1 MQTAVNPVFWAKKKE
16 EGGRYLW
23 LPLSQ
28 HALDTAQVSGLLWE
42 HWLSDG
48 QRQLLSDSLNQP
60 DEQVAKQVAV
70 FLGASHDLGKI
81 CGSFQAKKGFSNSA
95 DLDRQLIEQLEFEG
109 FEGLGDTLFRDVGR
123 TPHATVGQVI
133 LEKMGVNR
141 GIASI
146 VGGHHGK
153 PVSEPKTLK
162 LQRGYSENYYQVPN
176 PNHPVY
182 KLWEAEQKRL
192 LDWALDFSGFDRV
205 EDLPQIS
212 KNGQVIYSGLLI
224 MADWIASNEHY
235 FPLIDFNDPVAIDQD
250 QRIRSGFSHWF
261 KTRPIHFQ
269 EIASVDAI
277 YNDRFGDPESDQAF
291 VPRDFQRKF
300 TELLLTVEDPG
311 IFILEAPMGLGKT
324 EAALVGAEVLANR
337 RGQSGIF
344 FGLPTQATSDGIFP
358 RVSHWLSRVSD
369 DYMEDTSLQL
379 VHGKAALNPDYESL
393 ASNINIDGESG
404 LGTVTVNQW
413 FKGRKTS
420 NLDDFVV
427 GTVDQ
432 FLLNALKKK
441 HLALRHL
448 GFSKKVV
455 IIDEVHACDAYMNV
469 YLNQALSLM
478 GAYGVPV
485 IILSATLPASS
496 RKKMVKSYLQERGD
510 TNEKI
515 QWPEDG
521 LLEDAYPLVTY
532 SDSKRVQQFADF
544 EPQENH
550 PVEIQPFEED
560 QLFDQLDN
568 WLKGEGVVGIVV
580 NTVKKAQDL
589 AQKCVARYGD
599 DVVDVLHASFIATE
613 RKKKERQLLQDIGK
627 GAGRPAKKI
636 IIGTQVIEQSLD
648 IDFDVMVS
656 DLAPMDLLI
665 QRMGRLHRHA
675 IHRPS
680 QHQEARFYVM
690 GLSDSLDFDKGS
702 KSIYGKNL
710 LIRTQAFL
718 PKVLNIPGDIS
729 PLVQKVYG
737 SAEPDLA
744 DDLKPALEKA
754 ETKEVERKEAKK
766 SKASEYLL
774 AVEDF
779 SLDDEEESLV
789 GWLNNGSPDQ
799 TEAGGYAQVRDSDE
813 TIEVIL
819 LKQLAEGYGLLGDER
834 DISEEVAD
842 PTIAKRLAQETI
854 KLPGILSKGYN
865 IDEVIRILEAYTA
878 KHFRSWQDS
887 PWLKGQLGVLLDDT
901 NSFSLHGYHLT
912 YSPKFG
918 LSMEKEEKNES
929 L

>member
-1 MQTAVNPVFWAKKKE
+1 M
-16 EGGRYLW
+16 
-23 LPLSQ
+23 PLSQ

-48 QRQLLSDSLNQP
+48 QRQFLTDSLSIQ
-60 DEQVAKQVAV
+60 EEKIAKQVAV
-70 FLGASHDLGKI
+70 FLGAVHDGGKI
-81 CGSFQAKKGFSNSA
+81 SGCFQAKKGFSNSP
-95 DLDRQLIEQLEFEG
+95 DLDRQLIEQLEYEG
-109 FEGLGDTLFRDVGR
+109 FEGLSDTIFRDVGR

-133 LEKMGVNR
+133 LESLGVNR

-153 PVSEPKTLK
+153 PVSEAKTLK
-162 LQRGYSENYYQVPN
+162 DQRGYAENYYQVPD
-176 PNHPVY
+176 PRHPIY
-182 KLWEAEQKRL
+182 KLWQAEQEKF
-192 LDWALDFSGFDRV
+192 LDWALAFSNFDSV
-205 EDLPQIS
+205 EALPKIS

-235 FPLIDFNDPVAIDQD
+235 FPLVDFNDPVTIDQE
-250 QRIRSGFSHWF
+250 QRIRSGFGRWF

-269 EIASVDAI
+269 KISSIDAL
-277 YNDRFGDPESDQAF
+277 YDDRFGDPDSEQNF

-300 TELLLTVEDPG
+300 TELLLSVEDPG

-324 EAALVGAEVLANR
+324 EAALIGAEVLANR
-337 RGQSGIF
+337 RGRSGIF

-358 RVSHWLSRVSD
+358 RISHWLSRVSD
-369 DYMEDTSLQL
+369 DYMEDSSLQL

-432 FLLNALKKK
+432 FLLNALKQK

-455 IIDEVHACDAYMNV
+455 VIDEVHACDAYMNV
-469 YLNQALSLM
+469 YLNQALTLM

-485 IILSATLPASS
+485 IILSATLPAAS
-496 RKKMVKSYLQERGD
+496 REKMVKSYLQERGD
-510 TNEKI
+510 ASEQIKWT
-515 QWPEDG
+515 EDG

-532 SDSKRVQQFADF
+532 SDGKAIKQFADF
-544 EPQENH
+544 EAQENH
-550 PVEIQPFEED
+550 PVEIQPLEEE
-560 QLFDQLDN
+560 QLFDQLDD
-568 WLKGEGVVGIVV
+568 WLSGEGVVGIVV

-589 AQKCVARYGD
+589 AHKCTARYGD
-599 DVVDVLHASFIATE
+599 DLVDVLHASFIATE
-613 RKKKERQLLQDIGK
+613 RKQKERQLLKEIGK
-627 GAGRPAKKI
+627 GADRPVKKI

-675 IHRPS
+675 IQRPA

-690 GLSDSLDFDKGS
+690 GLSETLDFDKGS
-702 KSIYGKNL
+702 ESIYGKNL

-718 PKVLNIPGDIS
+718 PDVLDIPGDIS

-737 SAEPDLA
+737 DAPLDLA
-744 DDLKPALEKA
+744 DELRTTIEEAEQKEAERIDEKEGKA
-754 ETKEVERKEAKK
+754 E
-766 SKASEYLL
+766 SYLL
-774 AVEDF
+774 ITEDE
-779 SLDDEEESLV
+779 DDEDDEDSLV
-789 GWLNNGSPDQ
+789 GWLKNASPDQ

-819 LKQLAEGYGLLGDER
+819 LKQLPEGYGFLGEER
-834 DISEEVAD
+834 DISGEVTD
-842 PTIAKRLAQETI
+842 SMIAKRLAQETI

-865 IDEVIRILEAYTA
+865 IDDVIQVLEAYTA
-878 KHFRSWQDS
+878 KQFGAWQDS
-887 PWLKGQLGVLLDDT
+887 PWLKGQLGILLDDS

-929 L
+929 PVSYTHL

>member
-1 MQTAVNPVFWAKKKE
+1 MQTTVNPVFWAKKKE
-16 EGGRYLW
+16 ENGRYLW

-48 QRQLLSDSLNQP
+48 QRQLLTDSLSIQ
-60 DEQVAKQVAV
+60 EEKVAKQMAA
-70 FLGASHDLGKI
+70 FLGACHDLGKI
-81 CGSFQAKKGFSNSA
+81 SSCFQAKKGFSNSP

-109 FEGLGDTLFRDVGR
+109 FEGLGDKLFRDVGR
-123 TPHATVGQVI
+123 TSHATVGQVI
-133 LEKMGVNR
+133 LERLGVNR

-146 VGGHHGK
+146 IGGHHGK
-153 PVSEPKTLK
+153 PVSEKTTLK
-162 LQRGYSENYYQVPN
+162 RQSGYAENYYQMPN
-176 PNHPVY
+176 PNHPVS
-182 KLWEAEQKRL
+182 KLWQSEQEKFV
-192 LDWALDFSGFDRV
+192 DWALAFSGFDSV
-205 EDLPQIS
+205 EALPKIS

-235 FPLIDFNDPVAIDQD
+235 FPLIDFNDPVTIDQEK
-250 QRIRSGFSHWF
+250 RIRSGFGRWF

-269 EIASVDAI
+269 EISSIDGI
-277 YNDRFGDPESDQAF
+277 YDDRFGDPDSEHSF

-300 TELLLTVEDPG
+300 TELLMAVEDPG

-324 EAALVGAEVLANR
+324 EAALIGAEVLANR
-337 RGQSGIF
+337 QGRSGIF

-358 RVSHWLSRVSD
+358 RISHWLSRVSD
-369 DYMEDTSLQL
+369 DYMEDSSLQL
-379 VHGKAALNPDYESL
+379 VHGKAALNPDYASL

-432 FLLNALKKK
+432 FLLNALKQK

-455 IIDEVHACDAYMNV
+455 VIDEVHACDAYMNV
-469 YLNQALSLM
+469 YLNQALTLM

-485 IILSATLPASS
+485 IILSATLPAAS
-496 RKKMVKSYLQERGD
+496 RNEMVKSYLQERGD
-510 TNEKI
+510 ASEKI
-515 QWPEDG
+515 IWPEDG

-532 SDSKRVQQFADF
+532 SDGKRIKQFANF
-544 EPQENH
+544 APQENH
-550 PVEIQPFEED
+550 PVEIKPLEED
-560 QLFDQLDN
+560 QLFDQLDD
-568 WLKGEGVVGIVV
+568 WLSGEGVVGVVV

-589 AQKCVARYGD
+589 AQKCAARYGD
-599 DVVDVLHASFIATE
+599 DLVDVLHASFIATE
-613 RKKKERQLLQDIGK
+613 RKQKERQLLKEIGK
-627 GAGRPAKKI
+627 GADRPAKKI

-675 IHRPS
+675 IQRPA

-690 GLSDSLDFDKGS
+690 GLSDTLEFDEGS
-702 KSIYGKNL
+702 ESIYGKNL

-718 PKVLNIPGDIS
+718 PEVLNIPGDIS

-737 SAEPDLA
+737 DAPLDLA
-744 DDLKPALEKA
+744 DELRPILEEAEQDEVKHKKKKEKKA
-754 ETKEVERKEAKK
+754 KH
-766 SKASEYLL
+766 YLL
-774 AVEDF
+774 KDRSKKRAKRRK
-779 SLDDEEESLV
+779 EESLV
-789 GWLNNGSPDQ
+789 GWLNNASPNQ

-813 TIEVIL
+813 SIEIIL
-819 LKQLAEGYGLLGDER
+819 LKELGEGYSFLGESR
-834 DISEEVAD
+834 DISEEISD
-842 PTIAKRLAQETI
+842 SDLAKRLAQETI
-854 KLPGILSKGYN
+854 KLPGVLSRSYN
-865 IDEVIRILEAYTA
+865 IDNTIRFLEDYTLQ
-878 KHFRSWQDS
+878 HFKDWQDS
-887 PWLKGQLGVLLDDT
+887 AWLKGQLGILLDDD
-901 NSFSLHGYHLT
+901 NSFILDGYRLT
-912 YSPKFG
+912 YSQKIG
-918 LSMEKEEKNES
+918 LMREKEE
-929 L
+929 